1 MTTTYRDRVAALF
14 KAKPGQ
20 WIEWH
25 ELAAIGGALAWRT
38 RVSDARRELSMQID
52 NKVFKLPDG
61 TKVSCYRFTKRSEVV
76 APEISLPDPS
86 PWIHADSSRS

>member
-1 MTTTYRDRVAALF
+1 MTHTVQTYRDRVAAYF

-38 RVSDARRELSMQID
+38 RVSDARRELGMDIV
-52 NKVFKLPDG
+52 NKVHKLPDG
-61 TKVSCYRFTKRSEVV
+61 TKVSCYKYQPKAKAE
-76 APEISLPDPS
+76 A
-86 PWIHADSSRS
+86 A